1 MILPFV
7 TKMDIVQLQTHVSV
21 LQTTLVV
28 LIVQHQF
35 VVNVWLMIHWY
46 AQVGDLASV
55 RMCVNVMKVTRV
67 QIARSQPV
75 LVALEMDSVSHHILV
90 SAMLDGWDRNA
101 IFQYVT
107 V

>member
-1 MILPFV
+1 
-7 TKMDIVQLQTHVSV
+7 
-21 LQTTLVV
+21 
-28 LIVQHQF
+28 
-35 VVNVWLMIHWY
+35 
-46 AQVGDLASV
+46 
-55 RMCVNVMKVTRV
+55 MCVNVMKVTRV